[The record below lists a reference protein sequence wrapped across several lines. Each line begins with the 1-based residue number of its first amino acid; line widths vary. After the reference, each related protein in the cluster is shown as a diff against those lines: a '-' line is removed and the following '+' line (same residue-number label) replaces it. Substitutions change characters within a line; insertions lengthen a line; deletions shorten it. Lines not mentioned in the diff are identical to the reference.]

1 MIRERNPEGFLS
13 AAEIP
18 LFKLYLVMSA
28 CFLAAGIFWVS
39 VLSVCSPSGRYSVF
53 KIHWL
58 MAALAFTKSVSLLF
72 HSVSTPGPVGDTRVG
87 W

>member
-1 MIRERNPEGFLS
+1 MGELETHTQGSASPELPCNPHCPPLPPPQVMIREKNPEGFLS

-39 VLSVCSPSGRYSVF
+39 VLC
-53 KIHWL
+53 KN
-58 MAALAFTKSVSLLF
+58 T
-72 HSVSTPGPVGDTRVG
+72 
-87 W
+87 